1 MNAGRDLYRQAPSR
15 VLSLSAE
22 LRQTKRNSSQDSL
35 VGKSFIIHNCSLS
48 SPTRVDNDQLGS
60 SNSRET
66 PTTTLA
72 ECPYRNDSSS
82 IRDDNR
88 SKIWESSAY
97 NDRASLSLRETS
109 YRNRSSSTYAARN
122 APESNFT
129 IHSGA
134 LPSSTDTEDYLKYFG
149 DDKRSVSSA
158 SDSSYRSDPSSLSR
172 TRTVAGNSAIDGSPL
187 PSPTDA
193 GDDHFNDSGS
203 NGTAVSTRGGSSY
216 VESGT
221 RGNSRRGFSIPSRPL
236 PPLLGTHN
244 GHLKNS
250 RRSGSYETQ
259 TSTPGGIGNRS
270 DPSFAYRTRNAPGNS
285 VTSHS
290 GRLPSS
296 TYTEDYQDYSCSN
309 EAQASTGSE
318 PSYHDGPSSS
328 SRTRTAPGNNL
339 IVNNYTINYGSLPT
353 ATVTNDDHLEN
364 SDGNGRWASTH
375 GGNCPAPVSRTQ
387 TIPGNGL
394 TIYNNNT
401 INGSPFPSPTGADDD
416 YRYFEAS
423 RGNGTVVSTLGE
435 SSYRNGSCSL
445 SRTRHAPQRNFTVRS
460 RPLSAPSATSGNH
473 LERLCNNAS
482 PSTPEEISNRN
493 GPSSTTCTRSVS
505 NLAAPAE
512 PSGPRSSDAELEA
525 ALVEFD
531 NRQRERE
538 PIGNAEELEAAL
550 VN

>member
-1 MNAGRDLYRQAPSR
+1 MKPGIIHVQSNLPVHQSFSNPAVKIRKSASNADMLPNATTMAHTTNIVNAGRDLYRQAPSR

-22 LRQTKRNSSQDSL
+22 LRRTKRNSSQDSL

-48 SPTRVDNDQLGS
+48 SPTRADNDQLDS

-134 LPSSTDTEDYLKYFG
+134 LPSSTDTEDY
-149 DDKRSVSSA
+149 
-158 SDSSYRSDPSSLSR
+158 
-172 TRTVAGNSAIDGSPL
+172 
-187 PSPTDA
+187 
-193 GDDHFNDSGS
+193 
-203 NGTAVSTRGGSSY
+203 
-216 VESGT
+216 
-221 RGNSRRGFSIPSRPL
+221 
-236 PPLLGTHN
+236 
-244 GHLKNS
+244 
-250 RRSGSYETQ
+250 
-259 TSTPGGIGNRS
+259 
-270 DPSFAYRTRNAPGNS
+270 
-285 VTSHS
+285 
-290 GRLPSS
+290 
-296 TYTEDYQDYSCSN
+296 QDYSCSN

-318 PSYHDGPSSS
+318 PSYHDGPFSS

-339 IVNNYTINYGSLPT
+339 IINNYTINYGSLPT

-364 SDGNGRWASTH
+364 SDDNGRWASTH

-423 RGNGTVVSTLGE
+423 RGNGTVISTLGE

-445 SRTRHAPQRNFTVRS
+445 SRTRHAPQRNFTIRS
-460 RPLSAPSATSGNH
+460 RPPSAPSATSGNH

-525 ALVEFD
+525 ALIEFD

-550 VN
+550 VNWDNLDVLYTQVEDHLEELQEEFNTLGDLYKKVENAAEQQEVGEEIIARQEAVYDMHAVYVSYLPRLHDEIIRRLKRIHELVGNSARG